1 MDQAIPRPLT
11 EVLTSM
17 MGQEFGKRIQVNGN
31 EYIFLKG
38 VTGTVVGSFV
48 TFDEVGV
55 TALLA
60 ADAVGPV
67 AIAMAILDA
76 ATKFGWYQIYGK
88 ASGLLVANVADNA
101 SLYACATAGSADDAA
116 TAGDVIHKAISR
128 GATAGAAAVTTV
140 QIHYPFVDNNVD
152 DATA

>member
-1 MDQAIPRPLT
+1 MDALPRPLT

-17 MGQEFGKRIQVNGN
+17 MGMEFGNRVKVNGN

-60 ADAVGPV
+60 ADAFGPV
-67 AIAMAILDA
+67 AIALSILDA

-88 ASGLLVANVADNA
+88 AAGLLVANVADNA
-101 SLYACATAGSADDAA
+101 PLYACATGGSADDAA
-116 TAGDVIHKAISR
+116 TAGDLIHNAVSR
-128 GATAGAAAVTTV
+128 GATSGAAAVTTV
-140 QIHYPFVDNNVD
+140 QIFHPFVDNDVD
-152 DATA
+152 DKTA